1 MADKTPVRVVYN
13 SSNVATGLAEFQSA
27 ESVGYAFGGTGLTS
41 LGSAGQVLKVNAAG
55 TAMEFGAEGDIS
67 ITNLVAPTNADL
79 KLTTSGTGNIVLD
92 AITIR
97 GTTLS
102 AADSSTININEGLIV
117 DGTASVSGTL
127 TASTSLALATGA
139 TVTGILDEDAMGTNS
154 ATQLAT
160 QQSIKQYSDAATQT
174 LTNKTLT
181 SPKVNEDV
189 VMSSTATELNLLDGL
204 DATYLA
210 VPGKLAGTNFT
221 GSLLVGHTTTGT
233 LDSADNNLGVG
244 IEALDAITSGDQ
256 NVALG
261 KSSLTALTT
270 GHRNVGV
277 GARTLISNSTG
288 IENVMIGNDAGYN
301 ITGNR
306 NVGFGNDSLA
316 QVVAGAYNIGIG
328 NQAGDNITSGSGNV
342 IIGAGIDATSA
353 TGARQLKIAGF
364 DGSTTTTWIDGDSS
378 GNLTFAAT
386 ATATTFTTAGSNAIS
401 VTDNAITTASSNA
414 DINITPHG
422 TGDINLTA
430 GADVN
435 IPANIGL
442 TFGDDGEKIEGDGT
456 NLSISSSASLSFD
469 SGTNITTFSAGGTG
483 FLQLQ
488 NDSGNT
494 WIRNTAQDKDIKFVG
509 NDGGGTITALVIDMS
524 EAGAAIFNGTVTA
537 TSFVTTG
544 NAVTIADNNIT
555 TGTSNADINITPH
568 GTGSVVISQ
577 VSTNSVTGE
586 VIPGKF
592 AGTNFTGS
600 LLVGHATTGT
610 LSTATYN
617 TGVGLTA
624 LDALTS
630 GDFNTAVGYNAG
642 TGMTA
647 STGNTAMGYDS
658 MVSTAGNNNSAYGYN
673 SLKQNLNAHNTA
685 MGAYAADAMTNG
697 SSNTAMGYS
706 ALGAAITS
714 GNTAIGAESLILA
727 TGQHNTALGKASGD
741 NITSGSGNV
750 IIGNVDADSAT
761 DSRQL
766 VIAGYDGSSTTT
778 WIKGVSSGAIT
789 FNSAYTFPTADGDD
803 GQALVTDGSGT
814 LTFGTVGAAS
824 ASDDSLGVG
833 VANKIITSTARTIDS
848 FHATFQDSA
857 FYMVVSNDHYED
869 CINVQA
875 VSLCH
880 NNTTA
885 FVSSS
890 GVISKAGGTDMTA
903 FTTDISNDM
912 VRLKAA
918 STNAV
923 GGRASFYKFGLGDN
937 SSAATSG
944 NVIVTINAD
953 VDSASEAL
961 VSFAH
966 ASYRGAKLFIS
977 INNDSKTEVGNIEAL
992 VVHDGTTGYITTYN
1006 QISSG
1011 NNDLIAL
1018 TGAISGSNFV
1028 VSAAGYEPN
1037 LRVTVHAI
1045 MLKDTMVTD
1054 AGTYNNTEA
1063 IAPVTISSTATEVDT
1078 LIETTN
1084 NGAMYYFVSKNASE
1098 GTYAV
1103 NEVFVA
1109 LGSGEC
1115 AIANAGFVSTK
1126 GTNQLAF
1133 TSDYKDDVE
1142 ATASILA
1149 ASTSGGSTTV
1159 SAYRLN
1165 ALAN

>member
-27 ESVGYAFGGTGLTS
+27 ESVGYAFGGTGL
-41 LGSAGQVLKVNAAG
+41 
-55 TAMEFGAEGDIS
+55 
-67 ITNLVAPTNADL
+67 TNLVAPTNADL

-456 NLSISSSASLSFD
+456 NLAISSSATLSFD

-600 LLVGHATTGT
+600 LLVG
-610 LSTATYN
+610 
-617 TGVGLTA
+617 
-624 LDALTS
+624 ALTS

-1018 TGAISGSNFV
+1018 TGAISGSDFV